1 MTLEELKS
9 MHWSQ
14 LKKMVEDNGGQWE
27 TKEKAVQFL
36 VDAGLTSGDEG
47 TNDEGGEEV
56 TEKPSADV
64 PVVKVEVAP
73 KTKAKV
79 VLDRS
84 KPFGDVYGEV
94 EGYPTARYSQGEHLF
109 NAAGE
114 RL

>member
-47 TNDEGGEEV
+47 ADDAGEES
-56 TEKPSADV
+56 TEEPSADV
-64 PVVKVEVAP
+64 PVVKVEVAQ
-73 KTKAKV
+73 KTKAKGF
-79 VLDRS
+79 LDRS
-84 KPFGDVYGEV
+84 KPFGEIFGEI

-109 NAAGE
+109 NSSGE
-114 RL
+114 KL